1 MSSHRLFTRTVF
13 ASSPQLQKQ
22 ESCIVLCLVY
32 CALIMLLL
40 LTEPL
45 GAGQQRT
52 KHLKHVSFC
61 SFLVCVLLQVR
72 IKAKPLIKA
81 IRFPVNPAGAD
92 NGEAAWKPDD
102 PQREAASNASG
113 GSGPSPQSLGV
124 MPAAAAA
131 AMELG
136 HYPPFTPGA
145 PVLTYSLLPPAPHQ
159 HQRGIPV
166 SYSVL
171 RGGGGGLPGAG
182 LVAGVTASQQHPH
195 PVGPLSVNTERSP
208 YALCG
213 SGLGSGSGPN
223 SGSGCGSGSGS
234 GASDSPT
241 PAVALGL
248 ANAQTT
254 TGNGALGC
262 GGLNEIAENALSD
275 TASDASHPVAGT
287 AADNDL
293 LDHNTNVLKVIDFIS
308 HTL

>member
-1 MSSHRLFTRTVF
+1 MCTVHLNIV
-13 ASSPQLQKQ
+13 AS
-22 ESCIVLCLVY
+22 
-32 CALIMLLL
+32 
-40 LTEPL
+40 EPL
-45 GAGQQRT
+45 GARQQRT
-52 KHLKHVSFC
+52 EASETREFC

-92 NGEAAWKPDD
+92 GGEAVWNPDD
-102 PQREAASNASG
+102 PQRGAASGASG
-113 GSGPSPQSLGV
+113 GSSANSTGPSPQSLGI

-136 HYPPFTPGA
+136 HYLPFTPCA

-166 SYSVL
+166 TVPVSVPVSYSVL
-171 RGGGGGLPGAG
+171 RGGGGLAGAA

-234 GASDSPT
+234 GTSDSPA
-241 PAVALGL
+241 PAAALGL
-248 ANAQTT
+248 ANAQTNA
-254 TGNGALGC
+254 GNGALGC
-262 GGLNEIAENALSD
+262 GELNEIAENAVSD

-293 LDHNTNVLKVIDFIS
+293 LDHNANVLKVIDFIS
-308 HTL
+308 HTLGHKIMQILQH